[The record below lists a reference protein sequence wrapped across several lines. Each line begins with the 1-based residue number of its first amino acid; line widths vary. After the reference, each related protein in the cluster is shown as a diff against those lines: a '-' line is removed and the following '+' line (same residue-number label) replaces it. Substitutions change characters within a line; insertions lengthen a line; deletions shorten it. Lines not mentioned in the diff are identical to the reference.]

1 MITVWMAILA
11 ITFVLSVR
19 NTALGCCM
27 LIFTRILVPENVR
40 LTPLVDISL
49 NTGVI
54 GVIGLF
60 LLRDFLLHPQ
70 YIRVVIKDP
79 YTKILVLFAALLLLS
94 IVFGSC
100 FNTQRQLSYWW
111 QYCITDIFPAIAV
124 IASTKNKKEIQWLL
138 YSFLIAVL
146 INTVYG
152 VITVI
157 IGANPYPIMM
167 VLLYPLEGEG
177 ISITDD
183 IDLVMRGGV
192 ITTSSTFVHAN
203 SWGIFLPLA
212 FAFHFFLF
220 NYTKKKMCLWAI
232 FLLSICIFL
241 SGKRT
246 AIVSYFCFWLGYW
259 WYSEKKT
266 KKVIALYG
274 IGFLILVLILVYTIP
289 QLESARGL
297 VESSVFFWDDS
308 LREKNDIGGSSMA
321 LRIDQTLYPWVDIS
335 DNILFG
341 HGFGYNKVY
350 FSMRG
355 LHPVLLGFETILSQA
370 VCNGGV
376 LGVFT
381 WIYFFVYS
389 YKYSALKSSNKV
401 YPKMLTLCALAIA
414 VANGLD
420 LIMFYVLF
428 IVLFNRVYKFNI
440 TLNDMVKNG

>member
-1 MITVWMAILA
+1 MITIWLAILA

-19 NTALGCCM
+19 NTTLGCCM

-40 LTPLVDISL
+40 LTPLADISL

-54 GVIGLF
+54 GIIGLF
-60 LLRDFLLHPQ
+60 LLRDFLFHPR

-79 YTKILVLFAALLLLS
+79 YTKVLIFFAILLLLS

-100 FNTQRQLSYWW
+100 LNIQQQLSYWR

-124 IASTKNKKEIQWLL
+124 ISSAKNKKESQWLL

-146 INTVYG
+146 INTIYG
-152 VITVI
+152 IITVI
-157 IGANPYPIMM
+157 IGSNPYPILLC
-167 VLLYPLEGEG
+167 LLYPLEGEG

-183 IDLVMRGGV
+183 IDLMMRGGI

-212 FAFHFFLF
+212 LVFHFFLY
-220 NYTKKKMCLWAI
+220 NHTKRKIFIWATI
-232 FLLSICIFL
+232 LLSVCIFL

-246 AIVSYFCFWLGYW
+246 AIVAAFCFLVGYW
-259 WYSEKKT
+259 WYSEKKI
-266 KKVIALYG
+266 KRRIVLYG
-274 IGFLILVLILVYTIP
+274 ISFLILVLILVYTIP
-289 QLESARGL
+289 QLESAKGL
-297 VESSVFFWDDS
+297 IESSIFFWDDS
-308 LREKNDIGGSSMA
+308 LRDKNDIGGSSMA
-321 LRIDQTLYPWVDIS
+321 LRIDQTLYQWVDIS

-341 HGFGYNKVY
+341 HGFGYNRVY
-350 FSMRG
+350 FSTRG

-370 VCNGGV
+370 VCNGGI

-389 YKYSALKSSNKV
+389 YKYSAFKSSNKV
-401 YPKMLTLCALAIA
+401 YPKMLTLCALTIA

-428 IVLFNRVYKFNI
+428 VVLFNRVYKFNI
-440 TLNDMVKNG
+440 ALNDVAKNG